1 MTLIITELSEFG
13 IAMIADSAV
22 TCAERLPSG
31 QSVRR
36 VLNGA
41 LKLQMIP
48 YFSAGVSVWGL
59 GTLPTN
65 SGQVATDI
73 WLHDF
78 IQQHSRVAS
87 LHEFA
92 QTLTT
97 ELQEIAGNIQEP
109 LGLHLAGY
117 VDVKGCKLPTFYHIR
132 NNDGTFQGYKIHDF
146 ILGHEFPPQKIAEG
160 DNGLRVRNGDYGTY
174 AILSTGV
181 ESVLPQIR
189 FDPALNIAIPFPSLQ
204 GRIAYLTAWVRFVS
218 DLYASSG
225 LLRTIGGGI
234 NSLGISP
241 DGRVIYNLL

>member
-1 MTLIITELSEFG
+1 MTLLITEMSEFG
-13 IAMIADSAV
+13 IAMVADSAV
-22 TCAERLPSG
+22 TCVERLPSG
-31 QSVRR
+31 QSFPR

-48 YFSAGVSVWGL
+48 HLNAGVSVWGL

-78 IQQHSRVAS
+78 IQQHSRVAT
-87 LHEFA
+87 LDEFA
-92 QTLTT
+92 LTLTT

-117 VDVKGCKLPTFYHIR
+117 VDVEGQKLPTFYHVR
-132 NNDGTFQGYKIHDF
+132 NNDGTFRDYNIHEF
-146 ILGHEFPPQKIAEG
+146 IQGHEFPPREIAEG
-160 DNGLRVRNGDYGTY
+160 DQYFRVRNGDYGPY
-174 AILSTGV
+174 AILSAGL

-189 FDPALNIAIPFPSLQ
+189 SDTDLNIAIPFPSLQ

-218 DLYASSG
+218 ELYASSN

-234 NSLGISP
+234 SALGISP
-241 DGRVIYNLL
+241 DGQVIYNY